1 MCLAVG
7 PVSHTADNNYVIT
20 GSKDHYIKVRR
31 KGEEVVCKGEDK
43 EENGKDEGKGRMK
56 GQGMGKVG
64 RQNWS
69 EEKLLT
75 FLM

>member
-31 KGEEVVCKGEDK
+31 KGEEVVCKGEEK
-43 EENGKDEGKGRMK
+43 EENGKEKRELRRIDEGR
-56 GQGMGKVG
+56 GMMMIVG
-64 RQNWS
+64 G
-69 EEKLLT
+69 E
-75 FLM
+75 